1 MQQQIATSKLYVNQP
16 LLHFYHLQM
25 ITNTQVKCLITPQ
38 NIKRK
43 FENIM
48 LTGNRVFWKKNQG
61 IIIAKVMRQFLK
73 FVLKYFLSQNFSL
86 PTAMINKM
94 EKESTPRLSTDGNN
108 IKGSSFK

>member
-1 MQQQIATSKLYVNQP
+1 MQQQIATSKLCVNYQP
-16 LLHFYHLQM
+16 LLRFCHLKI
-25 ITNTQVKCLITPQ
+25 ITNTQADCLITSQ

-48 LTGNRVFWKKNQG
+48 RTGNQVFWRKFKV
-61 IIIAKVMRQFLK
+61 IIEKVMRQFLK

-94 EKESTPRLSTDGNN
+94 EKESTPRLSTDVNN